1 MKNSVKL
8 TILSLCLIVS
18 ANAQETLI
26 AGRTEIH
33 TAESASTSAT
43 VANTNSTNTSAAVA
57 NTNIRSTF
65 EFASTSQVTSTESVT
80 NEMAGNHFLGDEI
93 AKKMY
98 LFNDHYSYKVA
109 IAPGNSATKTVFRK
123 PEIYSSVKKIERFLK
138 KGVKNGD
145 IKNTVA
151 QNEYDKVLN
160 VVLNI
165 LDENTAKLEER
176 LKSAGENATELLNIY
191 LYEVKLENIN

>member
-8 TILSLCLIVS
+8 TILSLYLIVS

-33 TAESASTSAT
+33 TNESANTSAT
-43 VANTNSTNTSAAVA
+43 VTVTAT
-57 NTNIRSTF
+57 NTNIKSTF
-65 EFASTSQVTSTESVT
+65 EFASTSQIESTESIT
-80 NEMAGNHFLGDEI
+80 SEMAGNHFLGNDI

-109 IAPGNSATKTVFRK
+109 ITPGNSATKTVFRK

-138 KGVKNGD
+138 KCVKNGD
-145 IKNTVA
+145 VKSTVA

-160 VVLNI
+160 VALNI
-165 LDENTAKLEER
+165 LDENTDKFEER